1 MIWKQELGIRNPEVD
16 LGLRTMAK
24 AYRSTFP
31 TGLGVT
37 KEKGADGL
45 QSPSVNGLFLS
56 KKDTQTKK
64 QHLWE
69 SGGNFKIK
77 KLNSQDSPGH
87 S

>member
-1 MIWKQELGIRNPEVD
+1 MV

-24 AYRSTFP
+24 PYRTTFP
-31 TGLGVT
+31 ISLGGT
-37 KEKGADGL
+37 KEKGADAL

-56 KKDTQTKK
+56 KKDKQTK

-77 KLNSQDSPGH
+77 KLDSQDAPGH

>member
-1 MIWKQELGIRNPEVD
+1 MIWKQELGIRNSEVD

-31 TGLGVT
+31 TGLGDT

-56 KKDTQTKK
+56 KKDKQTNETKQNKK
-64 QHLWE
+64 TTPMGVWGQFQ
-69 SGGNFKIK
+69 N
-77 KLNSQDSPGH
+77 
-87 S
+87 